1 LKDKRE
7 NPVSTELQEIY
18 ILNWCKTYFLISETD
33 STLMESEI
41 YKLNCRGFLAAFFL
55 AIWLLSA
62 CGNHRQELQSMP
74 PTDSIRIDGTLD
86 FVQPDGSVAASIFI
100 EIADTPETQMKGL
113 MGRHALAD
121 TQGML
126 FVFENLKPRKFW
138 MKDTPVPLDIIFAGK
153 DRCILNIAESATP
166 MSDQSHTSN
175 EPIKYVV
182 EVGAGFAERFKIGTD
197 TCIRWR
203 RLETAEKRK
212 E

>member
-1 LKDKRE
+1 
-7 NPVSTELQEIY
+7 
-18 ILNWCKTYFLISETD
+18 
-33 STLMESEI
+33 MESEI

-62 CGNHRQELQSMP
+62 CGHHHYDLQSMP
-74 PTDSIRIDGTLD
+74 PFDSIRIDGTLD

-126 FVFENLKPRKFW
+126 FVFERVTPRKFW
-138 MKDTPVPLDIIFAGK
+138 MKDTPVPLDIIFAGS
-153 DRCILNIAESATP
+153 DGCVVHIAESTSP
-166 MSDQSHTSN
+166 LSDLRITSG
-175 EPIKYVV
+175 EPVKYGV
-182 EVGAGFAERFKIGTD
+182 EVRAGFAKRFKIDTD

-203 RLETAEKRK
+203 RIETSEKRT